1 MKNKSSLL
9 VKYLNLYKQK
19 PTSRV
24 FAPLAESYRKIG
36 MINEAF
42 DVLSQGL
49 KYHPDYVLGHLVLA
63 NCYFDKKSYQK
74 AFDTIQPYVADNI
87 DNLSLQKLFAEIC
100 LKVGKLEDALQTY
113 KYLLFLNPREPEFI
127 KKVHALE
134 DDLRVGETIAE
145 DLSYKQLYPDDWKEV
160 NFHHVDLKTVD
171 EQKVESEKPQKSKI
185 SEVFNNNDLSEFKD
199 KASELKEEKAPVVTH
214 TLVDLY
220 LEQKYYDKALEILH
234 KILEL
239 NPDDEKTL
247 LKVKEVEDL
256 INRGDFEEEGHE
268 NLLNIIDQKVKK
280 TGPLYE
286 DVASKF
292 SHFLQALRHKASTV

>member
-160 NFHHVDLKTVD
+160 NFHHVD
-171 EQKVESEKPQKSKI
+171 
-185 SEVFNNNDLSEFKD
+185 F
-199 KASELKEEKAPVVTH
+199 
-214 TLVDLY
+214 
-220 LEQKYYDKALEILH
+220 
-234 KILEL
+234 
-239 NPDDEKTL
+239 
-247 LKVKEVEDL
+247 ED
-256 INRGDFEEEGHE
+256 
-268 NLLNIIDQKVKK
+268 
-280 TGPLYE
+280 
-286 DVASKF
+286 S
-292 SHFLQALRHKASTV
+292 

>member
-1 MKNKSSLL
+1 ML
-9 VKYLNLYKQK
+9 
-19 PTSRV
+19 
-24 FAPLAESYRKIG
+24 I
-36 MINEAF
+36 
-42 DVLSQGL
+42 
-49 KYHPDYVLGHLVLA
+49 
-63 NCYFDKKSYQK
+63 
-74 AFDTIQPYVADNI
+74 
-87 DNLSLQKLFAEIC
+87 
-100 LKVGKLEDALQTY
+100 
-113 KYLLFLNPREPEFI
+113 
-127 KKVHALE
+127 
-134 DDLRVGETIAE
+134 
-145 DLSYKQLYPDDWKEV
+145 
-160 NFHHVDLKTVD
+160 LKTVD